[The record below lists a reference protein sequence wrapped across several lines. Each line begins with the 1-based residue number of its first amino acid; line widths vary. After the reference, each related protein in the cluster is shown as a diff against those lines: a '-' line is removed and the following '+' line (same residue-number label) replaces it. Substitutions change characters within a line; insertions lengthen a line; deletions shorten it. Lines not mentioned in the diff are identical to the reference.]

1 MIRVAVLDDYADAA
15 RPSADWTRLDGVAEV
30 TFFPDHVADEDELA
44 DRLAPFDVVALMRER
59 TAFPASLL
67 SRLPA
72 LRLLITT
79 GMGNAAVD
87 VASAAQQNI
96 LVCGTR
102 GAGGPAAPEFT
113 WGLILAVTRGIRDG
127 ADSVRA
133 GGWSVRPGPQ
143 LRGTTLGLLGLG
155 RIGGTLAGYA
165 QAFGMDVVAW
175 SENLTDERAAEV
187 GAVRVDRAELFRRAS
202 VVVVCTRLSDR
213 TRGLVGAEE
222 LALLGADGYLVNT
235 SRGPIVDETALVSA
249 LRNET
254 IAGAALDVFEV
265 EPLPDD
271 HPLRTL
277 PNALVTP
284 HLGYVSREAFTVMYT
299 DVIDGV
305 LVWAAGT
312 PQNLVTA

>member
-1 MIRVAVLDDYADAA
+1 MIQVAVLDDYADAA
-15 RPSADWTRLDGVAEV
+15 RPSADWPRLDGVAEV
-30 TFFPDHVADEDELA
+30 TFFPDHVADENELA
-44 DRLAPFDVVALMRER
+44 DRLAPFDVVVLMRER

-87 VASAAQQNI
+87 VAAAHERDV

-113 WGLILAVTRGIRDG
+113 WGLILDVTRGISDG
-127 ADSVRA
+127 VDSVRA
-133 GGWSVRPGPQ
+133 GGWSVQPGPQ
-143 LRGTTLGLLGLG
+143 LRGATLGLLGLG

-187 GAVRVDRAELFRRAS
+187 GAIRVDKAELFRRARI
-202 VVVVCTRLSDR
+202 VAVCTQLSDR
-213 TRGLVGAEE
+213 TRGLVGADE
-222 LALLGADGYLVNT
+222 LAMLSADGYLVNT
-235 SRGPIVDETALVSA
+235 SRGPIVDEAALVSA
-249 LRNET
+249 LQNGT
-254 IAGAALDVFEV
+254 IAGAALDVFDT
-265 EPLPDD
+265 EPLPAD

-299 DVIDGV
+299 EVIEDI
-305 LVWAAGT
+305 LSWAAGT
-312 PQNLVTA
+312 PQNLVTS